1 MIDQRGEPNAEV
13 AADSTQRDADHGR
26 ADGGDR
32 GPRTVASSTHRPRA
46 LAYVRPACS
55 PATVAVSLIAVTLL
69 SRPDDQDRY
78 SRRARLPAAFEGAPS
93 LC

>member
-13 AADSTQRDADHGR
+13 AADGIQR
-26 ADGGDR
+26 
-32 GPRTVASSTHRPRA
+32 
-46 LAYVRPACS
+46 
-55 PATVAVSLIAVTLL
+55 
-69 SRPDDQDRY
+69 DQDRF